1 MDSGRAEE
9 AIAGLVAR
17 ASAVVLV
24 EGELGVG
31 KTRLQERL
39 RARYTAESR
48 LVLSGRCAPFSGD
61 LEPLLEAAL
70 SDPRLVPRQGDA
82 VLGALAPRLPELA
95 DRLPAALPPLPDPRA
110 DLARCFRALRALF
123 SSKVPT
129 ILLLDDLQWSDSAT
143 RAFLRYLCTRRSSA
157 LSMVLTYRPHGDS
170 PRLTHLAGPGFPVET
185 LSLGPLDESRATEL
199 AETLSGRSPLSP
211 SLSRSLPS
219 AEGLPYAISALVRE
233 KSGRLPR
240 AVFDVHAERLRLCG
254 KDVRAVLCA
263 AALCA
268 EGATEDELRTL
279 SGLGRGAI
287 SVALPEAIEIG
298 ILRET
303 RPNRYGW
310 HRELARRAVHE
321 STSPVL
327 RRGLHRAAASLR
339 PHDPV
344 FTAHHLRQA
353 GDTGHWLEYSR
364 HHADIALSE
373 GDWSTAVRL
382 LRALLR
388 HADLSDPDRVH
399 LATTLSRA
407 AFDGLDCDQIVSTVR
422 EILSEVP
429 LPAATR
435 GELRNN
441 LGILLLSQTGEHED
455 GYRELEKAADELK
468 DSDPSLALKVMSS
481 LAIPYTGHRH
491 IDTHLGW
498 LERLDGG
505 LGQAC
510 LPDPLTAATIQVNR
524 LTTLMTIGAPEAWE
538 AAEVVT
544 GDTDDPH
551 LARQRMRGCLNLT
564 DCTSWLGHY
573 AAAKRYLAR
582 GRTWSHQL
590 GADYLSEQLRVAA
603 ALLNWLRGDWRDLR
617 ITAEALVD
625 RYDSL
630 PLVASE
636 CRLVAGAL
644 ALEHG
649 DHQAAVALLSEVSAA
664 RPRAAAAPPV
674 GATAAALL
682 ARHHYHR
689 GAKTAALRE
698 LDAAL
703 RVIHDTGIWV
713 WASEIAP
720 IAVELLHNAGHR
732 DQIPDLLS
740 AMETGLEGKD
750 APAAMASL
758 ALGKAI
764 DLDLGHGAP
773 DDVLNR
779 YDTALDSFTDVGR
792 PYWIATTHVWRD
804 RYLHTELRQDT
815 DDLSV
820 AVGIFGSL
828 GATVSERRTQETLDT
843 RKPRRRGRPSYGSTL
858 SPRETE
864 VAQLACA
871 GRTNAQIA
879 TRLGLSIRTVE
890 QHIAHSMRKTGA
902 TSRYE
907 LANPGEPAAG

>member
-1 MDSGRAEE
+1 MDTGQAEE
-9 AIAGLVAR
+9 AIVRLIAR
-17 ASAVVLV
+17 TSAIVLV

-31 KTRLQERL
+31 KTHLQERL
-39 RARYTAESR
+39 RARFTADSR
-48 LVLSGRCAPFSGD
+48 IVLSGRCAPFSGE
-61 LEPLLEAAL
+61 LEPVLEAAL
-70 SDPRLVPRQGDA
+70 STPRVVPRHGGP

-95 DRLPAALPPLPDPRA
+95 DRLPPPLPPLPDPRA
-110 DLARCFRALRALF
+110 DLARCFRALRELF
-123 SSKVPT
+123 SSTAPT
-129 ILLLDDLQWSDSAT
+129 VLLLDDIQWSDSAT
-143 RAFLRYLCTRRSSA
+143 RAFLRYLCTRRSPA
-157 LSMVLTYRPHGDS
+157 LSMVLTYRPHSDS
-170 PRLTHLAGPGFPVET
+170 PRLTHFAGRGFPVET
-185 LSLGPLDESRATEL
+185 VSLGPLDETRATTL
-199 AETLSGRSPLSP
+199 AETLSGQSPLPP
-211 SLSRSLPS
+211 SLSRSLPL

-233 KSGRLPR
+233 KGRPLPT
-240 AVFDVHAERLRLCG
+240 AVRDVHAEQVRLCG
-254 KDVRAVLCA
+254 KEVRAVLRA

-268 EGATEDELRTL
+268 DGVTEDELRSL
-279 SGLGRGAI
+279 SGLGRSAI

-298 ILRET
+298 LLRET
-303 RPNRYGW
+303 RPNHYGW
-310 HRELARRAVHE
+310 QREVARRAVHE
-321 STSPVL
+321 ATSPPL

-339 PHDPV
+339 PHDTV
-344 FTAHHLRQA
+344 FTAHHLRLA
-353 GDTGHWLEYSR
+353 GDTGQWLEYSR
-364 HHADIALSE
+364 RHADIAMSE
-373 GDWSTAVRL
+373 GDWSTTVQL

-388 HADLSDPDRVH
+388 HAELTDPDRVH

-422 EILSEVP
+422 EILAEVS
-429 LPAATR
+429 LPPATR

-441 LGILLLSQTGEHED
+441 LGILLLSQSGEHEE
-455 GYRELEKAADELK
+455 GYRELEKAVDELR
-468 DSDPSLALKVMSS
+468 DGDPPLALKVMSS

-498 LERLDGG
+498 LERLDRG
-505 LGQAC
+505 LGPAC

-544 GDTDDPH
+544 SDTDDPQ

-573 AAAKRYLAR
+573 AAAKRYLTR

-603 ALLNWLRGDWRDLR
+603 VLLNWLRGDWRNLR
-617 ITAEALVD
+617 TTTEALVD

-649 DHQAAVALLSEVSAA
+649 DCQAAVALLADVSAT
-664 RPRAAAAPPV
+664 RPRTAAAPPV

-689 GAKTAALRE
+689 GAKAAALRE

-720 IAVELLHNAGHR
+720 IAVELLHNAGRR
-732 DQIPDLLS
+732 DQIPELLS
-740 AMETGLEGKD
+740 AMEAGLEGRD

-758 ALGKAI
+758 ALSKAM
-764 DLDLGHGAP
+764 DLDLGDGAP
-773 DDVLNR
+773 DDVLGL
-779 YDTALDSFTDVGR
+779 YDAALDSFTDVGR
-792 PYWIATTHVWRD
+792 PYWTATTHVWRD
-804 RYLHTELRQDT
+804 RYLHTELQQDT
-815 DDLSV
+815 DDLAI
-820 AVGIFGSL
+820 AVDIFSSL
-828 GATVSERRTQETLDT
+828 GAAVSARRAQETLDN
-843 RKPRRRGRPSYGSTL
+843 RKPRRRGRPSYGTTL

-871 GRTNAQIA
+871 GRTNSQIA
-879 TRLGLSIRTVE
+879 TRLGLSVRTVE
-890 QHIAHSMRKTGA
+890 QHIAHAMRKTGA
-902 TSRYE
+902 ASRYE
-907 LANPGEPAAG
+907 LANPVEATS